1 MISLHRSSGRWQ
13 TGLLLTLVTCTLWG
27 ILPIAAKG
35 VLQELDAYTLNFYRF
50 AISGLLLWPYLARR
64 RQTPQLTVLKN
75 GKALRWV
82 LLCGLFLAGNYTCYV
97 LAVERMTPGG
107 AQVLIQLAVVLFLV
121 INVVL
126 FKEHFSPRQWFGCL
140 LFVGGLL
147 VFFHR
152 RILAMVEGFDSY
164 AAGMGLMVLSACS
177 WACYAALH
185 KQLLTRFTSPQI
197 MLMLYGL
204 GTLGFLFWAHPLQ
217 ILQLSPTALL
227 LLLFCGVSTLIGS
240 GSFSEA
246 LAHWEGSKISAVLAT
261 TPLFT
266 LVFMWGLS
274 FYPGFTIEQEPL
286 TPIVLS
292 GALMVVVG
300 AALAAAG
307 RTELS
312 SPPARPSP

>member
-1 MISLHRSSGRWQ
+1 MHRSSGRWQ

-35 VLQELDAYTLNFYRF
+35 VLLELDAYTLNFYRF

-64 RQTPQLTVLKN
+64 RQTPQLT
-75 GKALRWV
+75 ALRSGNTLGWV
-82 LLCGLFLAGNYTCYV
+82 LLCGLFLAGNYTCYI

-126 FKEHFSPRQWFGCL
+126 FKEHFATRQWFGCA
-140 LFVGGLL
+140 LFVVGLL

-152 RILAMVEGFDSY
+152 RILAMAAGFDAY
-164 AAGMGLMVLSACS
+164 AVGMGLMVLSAFS
-177 WACYAALH
+177 WACYATLQ

-204 GTLGFLFWAHPLQ
+204 GALGFLPWAHPLQ
-217 ILQLSPTALL
+217 ILQLSPATLL

-246 LAHWEGSKISAVLAT
+246 LAHWEGSKISGVLAT

-274 FYPGFTIEQEPL
+274 FYPGFTIEQESL

-292 GALMVVVG
+292 GALMVVLG
-300 AALAAAG
+300 AALVAVG

-312 SPPARPSP
+312 SPSTRPSP